1 MAWFYLMAAGLTE
14 IVWAIG
20 LKFSDGFTN
29 PVPSAVTIIFIIT
42 SFLLFAK
49 AMAMVPI
56 GTAYAV
62 FTGIGAAGTAV
73 LGVVLFDENASLAKV
88 GFLILLLVGIVG
100 LKLTDGKSSADKEAN
115 S

>member
-1 MAWFYLMAAGLTE
+1 MAWMYLLIAGLTE

-20 LKFSDGFTN
+20 LKFAEGFT
-29 PVPSAVTIIFIIT
+29 VLAPSAVTIVFIIV

-49 AMAMVPI
+49 ALNVIPV

-73 LGVVLFDENASLAKV
+73 LGIVLFDEHAGIEKIS
-88 GFLILLLVGIVG
+88 FLCLLIFGIIG
-100 LKLTDGKSSADKEAN
+100 LKVMDGKESPEEEGDM
-115 S
+115 